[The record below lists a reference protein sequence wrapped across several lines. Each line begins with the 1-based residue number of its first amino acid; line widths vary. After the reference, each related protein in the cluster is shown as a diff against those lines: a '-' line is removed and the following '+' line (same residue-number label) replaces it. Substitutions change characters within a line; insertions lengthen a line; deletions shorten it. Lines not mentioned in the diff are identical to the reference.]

1 MSLVFGELAALS
13 AALLWAFNSI
23 LFTVAGKRVGSQT
36 VNYLRIWLALLLL
49 TILHQVFY
57 QSLLP
62 LEIGPEGLFYLAL
75 SGIVGL
81 VLGDGCLFE
90 AFVLIGARL
99 GMLIM
104 LLVPIFSTILAWIFL
119 HESLVFIE
127 IVGVA
132 VSEITGSVYVGA
144 KLEGSA
150 IT

>member
-1 MSLVFGELAALS
+1 MSLLLGEFAALS

-23 LFTVAGKRVGSQT
+23 LFTIAGKRVGSDT

-49 TILHQVFY
+49 TLLHQVMY
-57 QSLLP
+57 RTLLP

-81 VLGDGCLFE
+81 VLGDGCLFQ

-99 GMLIM
+99 GMLMM

-119 HESLVFIE
+119 HENLIFID
-127 IVGVA
+127 
-132 VSEITGSVYVGA
+132 
-144 KLEGSA
+144 L
-150 IT
+150 